1 MTEATTRMPE
11 PEHGH
16 TEAPPHHEI
25 PYGFV
30 FVALVALTVVTV
42 GVAMKRFEPEAINV
56 LIALAIAS
64 VKASLVALYFM
75 HLKFEGKLIYLIAIV
90 PVCLCVLL
98 ICALL
103 PDIVMTDP
111 INNPDSSSLKLFNP
125 VRLLESKPHAEG
137 GTAGH

>member
-1 MTEATTRMPE
+1 MPE

-25 PYGFV
+25 PYGMV
-30 FVALVALTVVTV
+30 FIALVVLTIVTV

-111 INNPDSSSLKLFNP
+111 VKNADSSSLKVFNP
-125 VRLLESKPHAEG
+125 IHLVGAKPHGEAGAG
-137 GTAGH
+137 GGGH